1 MRRNV
6 RSQEAPWMRADSS
19 SSAPI
24 CTIVAVKNREPTGS
38 PRATKTST
46 SSHSVP

>member
-1 MRRNV
+1 
-6 RSQEAPWMRADSS
+6 MRADSS

-24 CTIVAVKNREPTGS
+24 CTIVAVKKREPTGS
-38 PRATKTST
+38 PRATNTRT